1 MKLKSKSS
9 LFNTIIARVDQ
20 QLASIPLNDAQGS
33 PLEDSTDFDMH
44 VDAIKEMKLTNET
57 KKILSES
64 INVTATAVRVPVSG
78 GHSEAVN
85 IEHKESFVL
94 L

>member
-20 QLASIPLNDAQGS
+20 QLASISLTDAQGA

-44 VDAIKEMKLTNET
+44 VDAIKEMKLTNAIGT
-57 KKILSES
+57 VVHPFSTTI
-64 INVTATAVRVPVSG
+64 ATQLVYDELAERREQSNG
-78 GHSEAVN
+78 DKWHE
-85 IEHKESFVL
+85 
-94 L
+94 

>member
-20 QLASIPLNDAQGS
+20 QLASIPLNDAQGT

-44 VDAIKEMKLTNET
+44 VDAIKEMKSTNAAGIVVHPFST
-57 KKILSES
+57 Q
-64 INVTATAVRVPVSG
+64 VATQLVYDELAERREQSNG
-78 GHSEAVN
+78 DKWHE
-85 IEHKESFVL
+85 
-94 L
+94 

>member
-20 QLASIPLNDAQGS
+20 QLASIPLNDSQGS

-44 VDAIKEMKLTNET
+44 VDAIKEMKLTN
-57 KKILSES
+57 
-64 INVTATAVRVPVSG
+64 ATGTVVHPFSTTIATQLVYDELAERREQSNG
-78 GHSEAVN
+78 DKWHE
-85 IEHKESFVL
+85 
-94 L
+94 

>member
-44 VDAIKEMKLTNET
+44 VDAIKGMKLTNGKGDIIHPFST
-57 KKILSES
+57 SL
-64 INVTATAVRVPVSG
+64 ATQLVYDELAERREQSNG
-78 GHSEAVN
+78 DKWRE
-85 IEHKESFVL
+85 
-94 L
+94 

>member
-20 QLASIPLNDAQGS
+20 QLASIPLNDAQGT

-44 VDAIKEMKLTNET
+44 VDAIKEMKLTNAT
-57 KKILSES
+57 GTVVHPFSTS
-64 INVTATAVRVPVSG
+64 IATQLVYDELAERREQSNG
-78 GHSEAVN
+78 DKWHE
-85 IEHKESFVL
+85 
-94 L
+94 